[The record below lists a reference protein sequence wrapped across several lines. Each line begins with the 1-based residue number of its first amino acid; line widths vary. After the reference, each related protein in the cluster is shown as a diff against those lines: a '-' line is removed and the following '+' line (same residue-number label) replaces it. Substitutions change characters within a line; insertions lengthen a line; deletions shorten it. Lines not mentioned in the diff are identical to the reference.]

1 MWKTFSSISP
11 EGGAV
16 FPELAGDHPSAADA
30 APGNPKARGPQTIRE
45 AERAAQSLVEAA
57 RQKAAILA
65 QEGYRD
71 GRLQGHA
78 EALAEARDRCRQVA
92 RALEAAVERLHGLEE
107 AFHSQATEAIVSL
120 ALAVAERLC
129 REVVAQDPAA
139 ILSTVRTAL
148 TLLPEAEEV
157 TLRVH
162 PDQAAMLQS
171 HREEL
176 LGLLEGARSF
186 RLLPD
191 PAVESGGCL
200 VEGPGGLVDATLAA
214 QLAEAGRRLRGEPR

>member
-1 MWKTFSSISP
+1 MSKMLWSITP
-11 EGGAV
+11 DHGGA
-16 FPELAGDHPSAADA
+16 FPELVADPPPCA
-30 APGNPKARGPQTIRE
+30 EAPITERARRHQLIRE
-45 AERAAQSLVEAA
+45 AEREAQALVEAA

-78 EALAEARDRCRQVA
+78 EALAESRDRCRHVA
-92 RALEAAVERLHGLEE
+92 QALETAAERLHNLEE
-107 AFHSQATEAIVSL
+107 EFRSQAAEAIVSL
-120 ALAVAERLC
+120 ALAVAERVC
-129 REVVAQDPAA
+129 REAVAQDPTA
-139 ILSTVRTAL
+139 ILSTVRAAL

-162 PDQAAMLQS
+162 PDLAAMVQS

-176 LGLLEGARSF
+176 LGLLEGARSL
-186 RLLPD
+186 RILPD

-214 QLAEAGRRLRGEPR
+214 QLAEAGRRLRREPQ